1 MQGSVVADRILQ
13 RAVSIIPLPAL
24 HAIIPMT
31 QHPSYALR
39 PCRAALSMG
48 WLVLVVIL
56 FGAII
61 SSIGATSSHGLAAF
75 PAALH
80 VATPAALDTSG
91 EQVHEQAQEDEGTG
105 SANQSAG
112 ADHPHHGTD
121 HSHDKAHALPAR
133 WHSAAL
139 LLAGWFGRVRPWV
152 ERAQAFRL
160 ERPPMG

>member
-1 MQGSVVADRILQ
+1 
-13 RAVSIIPLPAL
+13 
-24 HAIIPMT
+24 MT
-31 QHPSYALR
+31 QHSSYALR
-39 PCRAALSMG
+39 PHRAALSMG

-80 VATPAALDTSG
+80 ATPASLDISR
-91 EQVHEQAQEDEGTG
+91 EHVHEQAHEDEGIE

-121 HSHDKAHALPAR
+121 HSHDKAHVLPAL
-133 WHSAAL
+133 WHSVAL
-139 LLAGWFGRVRPWV
+139 QLPGWFGLVRPWIEMV
-152 ERAQAFRL
+152 QASRL